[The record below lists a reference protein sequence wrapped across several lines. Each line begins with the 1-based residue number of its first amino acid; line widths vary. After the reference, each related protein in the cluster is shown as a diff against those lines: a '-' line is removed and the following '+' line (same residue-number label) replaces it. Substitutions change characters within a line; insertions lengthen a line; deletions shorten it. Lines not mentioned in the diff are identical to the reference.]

1 MRLTEET
8 AVPVAALPLEALR
21 QHLRLGS
28 GFALADRQDR
38 LLEGYLR
45 AAIAAI
51 EGRIAKALI
60 RRRFLLEM
68 EGWRDAEAQALPL
81 APVSALV
88 SIELVT
94 ALGAAQ
100 VLSPALY
107 RLIQDQHR
115 PRIAGTGA
123 AMPCPPQGGLVRVAF
138 EAGFGPDWAAVPADL
153 QQAVMLLAAAYYEF
167 RHEGAGQAGAQ
178 GAGLPAAVE
187 GLIGRWRLIRVLGG
201 GRR

>member
-8 AVPVAALPLEALR
+8 AVPVASLPLAALKE
-21 QHLRLGS
+21 HLRLGS
-28 GFALADRQDR
+28 GFALATDQDA
-38 LLEGYLR
+38 LLESHLR

-51 EGRIAKALI
+51 EGRIAKAVI

-68 EGWRDAEAQALPL
+68 ETWRDAEAQALPL
-81 APVSALV
+81 APVSSLV
-88 SIELVT
+88 SVELVS
-94 ALGAAQ
+94 ALGVATA
-100 VLSPALY
+100 VNPVLY

-123 AMPCPPQGGLVRVAF
+123 ALPEPATGGAVRVVF
-138 EAGFGPDWAAVPADL
+138 EAGFSATWAGVPADL
-153 QQAVMLLAAAYYEF
+153 QQAVMLLAAEYYEF
-167 RHEGAGQAGAQ
+167 RHDPGTR
-178 GAGLPAAVE
+178 GAGLPGAVE